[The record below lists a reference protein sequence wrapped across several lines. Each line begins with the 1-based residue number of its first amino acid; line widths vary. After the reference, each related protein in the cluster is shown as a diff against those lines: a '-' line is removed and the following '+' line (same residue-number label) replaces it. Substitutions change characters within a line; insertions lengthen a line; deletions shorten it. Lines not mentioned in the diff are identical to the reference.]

1 MPITKKS
8 EARESEAP
16 VLDIPIAHVKIVEA
30 ELRDEP
36 EEITTNSG
44 ETFTADPNLN
54 CMIEV
59 VDDMQEG
66 KFDGTRFYDSFK
78 LKQDPDGDWT
88 IRDGTKLAA
97 LAKAYY
103 GNDFFETDTVF
114 NEDDLGG
121 FVFQAKVE
129 PKTNFRTKA
138 IIGSTLNYETIV
150 RIPVS
155 KQEREKL
162 AQEQREKAASAKQEA
177 EAANE
182 EDFGEIPF

>member
-1 MPITKKS
+1 MPINKKS

-16 VLDIPIAHVKIVEA
+16 VLDIPVAHVKIVEA

-36 EEITTNSG
+36 QEITTNSG

-59 VDDMQEG
+59 VDDMEEG
-66 KFDGTRFYDSFK
+66 EFDGTRFYDSFK
-78 LKQDPDGDWT
+78 LKQDADGDWT

-103 GNDFFETDTVF
+103 GNDFFETDKVF
-114 NEDDLGG
+114 DEDDLFG

-138 IIGSTLNYETIV
+138 VIGTTLNFETIV

-155 KQEREKL
+155 KQEREKQ
-162 AQEQREKAASAKQEA
+162 AQEQRERSAQTKQAAES
-177 EAANE
+177 ANE
-182 EDFGEIPF
+182 EDFENIPF